1 MKYLPTITTAAAA
14 SSLVFT
20 VSTVSTVAQKKDQ
33 ASPRMQQQQQMN
45 MNMNAQYHMQSM
57 QAQQQQMFYGD
68 PSGTAAAGVAYG
80 QQQQQVHAEVPG
92 EEGRKE
98 GRSIYPD

>member
-1 MKYLPTITTAAAA
+1 
-14 SSLVFT
+14 
-20 VSTVSTVAQKKDQ
+20 
-33 ASPRMQQQQQMN
+33 MQQQQQMN

-57 QAQQQQMFYGD
+57 QAQQQQQQMFYGD